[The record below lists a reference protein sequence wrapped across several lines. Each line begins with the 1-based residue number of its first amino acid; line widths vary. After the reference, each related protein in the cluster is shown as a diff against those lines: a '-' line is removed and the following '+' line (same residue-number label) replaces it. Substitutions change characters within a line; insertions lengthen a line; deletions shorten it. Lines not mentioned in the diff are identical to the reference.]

1 MCKLHGNAIHRDQC
15 IKVTILSFSIR
26 GYTRQ
31 TEHHAEKRCEDD
43 DTVLWQIDRQTR
55 TKWYVLCFGF
65 PSETREPECI
75 DSARS
80 RKLYCQVHDPSEK
93 HAAQN
98 SSQVILSANGLI
110 EWLIG
115 FLFSTPVPKEF
126 LWWKYKARQA
136 VAGIYPRRFFG
147 QNGYNKRLMRTA
159 AGIGCLLSR

>member
-1 MCKLHGNAIHRDQC
+1 MQKKDV
-15 IKVTILSFSIR
+15 KMTILYCGKS
-26 GYTRQ
+26 TVKQ
-31 TEHHAEKRCEDD
+31 EQDD
-43 DTVLWQIDRQTR
+43 M
-55 TKWYVLCFGF
+55 CFGF

-115 FLFSTPVPKEF
+115 FLFSSPARKEC
-126 LWWKYKARQA
+126 QA
-136 VAGIYPRRFFG
+136 VAKIPSKRFCDQHEPIPIG
-147 QNGYNKRLMRTA
+147 HSPGKRVLIMTTV
-159 AGIGCLLSR
+159 LQKEDVL